1 MAWKKQYTPEQ
12 KAEYRA
18 QKRAEME
25 QLFNRIDEGVKQVF
39 TSERYREYLKF
50 MSRFTNYSANNTML
64 IMMQKLDATLV
75 ASYGKWKQLGR
86 QVDKGQSGIE
96 ILAPVA
102 YKTNQIMEIERPVTD
117 EFGNKVY
124 NADGTEQT
132 ETLEKP
138 IMDIAFK
145 KVYVFDVSQ
154 TSGKEIPDPVQE
166 LQGEIDAD
174 KKEAMLK
181 ALSRATGIDITFEDI
196 KGGAKGY
203 YSPSENKIVVQSGM
217 SDAQTLKTAIHESA
231 HKLLH
236 DPDLKI
242 DTVQSPRSEKEV
254 QAESTA
260 FIVAERFGLDT
271 SDYSFPYIAS
281 WSDGK

>member
-25 QLFNRIDEGVKQVF
+25 QLFHRIDEGVEQVF
-39 TSERYREYLKF
+39 TSERYKEYLKF

-64 IMMQKLDATLV
+64 IMMQKPDATLV

-117 EFGNKVY
+117 EFGNKMY

-166 LQGEIDAD
+166 LQGEIDAE
-174 KKEAMLK
+174 KKRL
-181 ALSRATGIDITFEDI
+181 
-196 KGGAKGY
+196 
-203 YSPSENKIVVQSGM
+203 YSKPCPEQPVL
-217 SDAQTLKTAIHESA
+217 TLH
-231 HKLLH
+231 
-236 DPDLKI
+236 LKI
-242 DTVQSPRSEKEV
+242 LR
-254 QAESTA
+254 AEQKGITA
-260 FIVAERFGLDT
+260 RRKIK
-271 SDYSFPYIAS
+271 S
-281 WSDGK
+281 